1 MTSRFQLVKRD
12 ISTDGVT
19 RERIDMIA
27 DGFAFGMGFFAACIV
42 FILAVVLIAIGVS
55 FIFYKAEKKA
65 NGKKSNI
72 IAFDDVDTR

>member
-1 MTSRFQLVKRD
+1 
-12 ISTDGVT
+12 
-19 RERIDMIA
+19 MIA